1 MERCLLCMI
10 RSFCL
15 RFASGALN
23 APFMQFAPTPAL
35 NSFQHPWRV
44 VGGGAISL
52 VGVWGKDYPCR
63 NVLSGQLLDIDF
75 NSTIRHDHKG

>member
-1 MERCLLCMI
+1 MPFLHDSLLLPTICLQRPRCSSHAI
-10 RSFCL
+10 RP
-15 RFASGALN
+15 N
-23 APFMQFAPTPAL
+23 PAL
-35 NSFQHPWRV
+35 NSFQHPWRG